1 MRSRPLLSLIF
12 LGAVAV
18 VITQTPCALAKGPG
32 RSAPKRWLQAT
43 RARVVNTGKV
53 MRQRSTRLLQAT
65 RAKMVSTGKVMR
77 QRSTR
82 WLQAT
87 KRTWRRAKGKVLGS
101 SLATAVMLAPTTA
114 MAAPSMQQLQQWAS
128 TGDGKMILAGS
139 AAAVVAA
146 GAGTWVYLRGRG
158 KDRQWLASESHT
170 LMKQADKLAS
180 RDPAQLA
187 QLVQRGRSARQAAE
201 RKLQAASTRKEKKL
215 ASREVAFTGLAAAY
229 AALVLNVSTEN
240 PANRV
245 GAHLPKVWKQKLGA
259 AELEAKRSKSDG
271 KVALLL
277 QDLSK
282 EVDQQ
287 RAVTERHRGALEGFD
302 KAKPMIFAKN
312 MKRAMK
318 RVHDAVGTFGK
329 ELDVEQ
335 KLLTA
340 KTTAMRG
347 RVSDRL
353 ANKSAEYK
361 EKRTYLGELDTFVG
375 KRLGPVVTLAHQ
387 ISDNLSTIASARQQ
401 ETTYLAMAASRTR
414 VPVQKTR
421 TKYVNGKAETEHYT
435 DYEDQSGYYRMMAAN
450 EASTAQSNAT
460 EAQSRISSLNTHLR
474 ALRGHAILT
483 REGGQMP
490 GAREVAVA
498 HGRGWAGA
506 YLLPPTF
513 NLIGNLFSDTT
524 SAINQFAPV
533 RGAIDHVAGH
543 IDGRRGQLRGWV
555 NQKIDAQLASE
566 IALAR

>member
-1 MRSRPLLSLIF
+1 MNRCPRMMLSLIF

-32 RSAPKRWLQAT
+32 QFAPKRWIQAT
-43 RARVVNTGKV
+43 RSKMVNTGKA
-53 MRQRSTRLLQAT
+53 MQQRS
-65 RAKMVSTGKVMR
+65 S
-77 QRSTR
+77 R

-87 KRTWRRAKGKVLGS
+87 KKTWRRARGKILGS
-101 SLATAVMLAPTTA
+101 SMATAVMLAPTTA

-128 TGDGKMILAGS
+128 TGDGKMIIAGS

-146 GAGTWVYLRGRG
+146 GAGTWVYLRGKG
-158 KDRQWLASESHT
+158 KDRQWLQSGSHT

-180 RDPAQLA
+180 SDPAQLA
-187 QLVQRGRSARQAAE
+187 QLVQKGRTARQAAE

-215 ASREVAFTGLAAAY
+215 AKREVAFTGLAAAY
-229 AALVLNVSTEN
+229 AALVLNVTTEN
-240 PANRV
+240 HATRV

-259 AELEAKRSKSDG
+259 AEHEAKRNRSDG

-277 QDLSK
+277 KDLGK
-282 EVDQQ
+282 EVDHQ
-287 RAVTERHRGALEGFD
+287 RSVTERHRGALEGFD

-312 MKRAMK
+312 MKSAMK

-353 ANKSAEYK
+353 ANKMPEYK
-361 EKRTYLGELDTFVG
+361 EKRTYLKELDAF
-375 KRLGPVVTLAHQ
+375 KRNKLGPVVDLAHK
-387 ISDNLSTIASARQQ
+387 ISSNLSAIVDARQQ

-421 TKYVNGKAETEHYT
+421 TKYVNGKAETETYT

-450 EASTAQSNAT
+450 EASRAQNNGTQAR
-460 EAQSRISSLNTHLR
+460 ARISSLNTHLR
-474 ALRGHAILT
+474 ALRGHAILV
-483 REGGQMP
+483 REGVQMP
-490 GAREVAVA
+490 GERDVNVA
-498 HGRGWAGA
+498 HGRGWASA

-533 RGAIDHVAGH
+533 RGALDHVASR
-543 IDGRRGQLRGWV
+543 IDGRRNGLRGWV

-566 IALAR
+566 IALAQ